1 MQNWYSCL
9 LSSSRWWVSI
19 LSIIIYGKKI
29 SQIWRCNR
37 NIHVHLTFFFVA
49 SWNEIASTFF
59 MFRWSVCTRWGQ
71 TTLTRPSTSLTAS
84 SSSAPYLRSF
94 PSLSKLSLRQR
105 NSPYVGFCPTIIV
118 TEMFSGVLG
127 ELHPSRW
134 LLWSLRPSS
143 TSPS

>member
-19 LSIIIYGKKI
+19 LSIIIYVKKI

-37 NIHVHLTFFFVA
+37 NIHVHLTFSLWQA
-49 SWNEIASTFF
+49 E
-59 MFRWSVCTRWGQ
+59 TRSQAHFSCSGD
-71 TTLTRPSTSLTAS
+71 
-84 SSSAPYLRSF
+84 
-94 PSLSKLSLRQR
+94 
-105 NSPYVGFCPTIIV
+105 PYVRTGPKLLWLGLQQVWLHRHLRLHIWGLCLVSRNCLYARETLLMMVFVPTIIV
-118 TEMFSGVLG
+118 TDMFSGVLG